1 MNTSLQLRLLYPL
14 LWLWVASATT
24 TALTG
29 YGLVEKETNQ
39 TFDRILADDAQA
51 LASQVHWVAH
61 QPEFTLD
68 AKMAASLI
76 YDSLAPSNYSV
87 RKQSGAVLVGD
98 ARLEPPAMPVGH
110 DPAQPVF
117 TNLDLGG
124 RHLRL
129 VSMRVSQPDSQDDVW
144 VLVAEDQSKREH
156 LRSELAKAIF
166 GPAFLIGFVVL
177 PLLVLGVRYGLR
189 LASRT
194 SADVEARSLNDL
206 SPLPMDD
213 VPQELRSLVQ
223 RINEL
228 LARLKATLALERQF
242 IAEAAHQLRTPVT
255 GIRLLTQ
262 DLIRSQLRHP
272 GTAPDAEVLRE
283 LDSSAHKATHLVQ
296 QMLSLARAEAGAGG
310 QRQTIALQPF
320 VQALLDKWQRAA
332 QQQGKE
338 LQTGSID
345 VDAKVWVDPQVLQD
359 ACNNLIENALLH
371 GGSQCRLSL
380 MADAEAVRFVLSDNG
395 PPLSDETLASIKK
408 PFWRAPD
415 GQSDGSGLG
424 LAIAEK
430 AALAFGGRLEL
441 SRASPAGGLCVS
453 LQLPLNPEV

>member
-1 MNTSLQLRLLYPL
+1 
-14 LWLWVASATT
+14 
-24 TALTG
+24 
-29 YGLVEKETNQ
+29 
-39 TFDRILADDAQA
+39 
-51 LASQVHWVAH
+51 
-61 QPEFTLD
+61 
-68 AKMAASLI
+68 
-76 YDSLAPSNYSV
+76 
-87 RKQSGAVLVGD
+87 
-98 ARLEPPAMPVGH
+98 
-110 DPAQPVF
+110 
-117 TNLDLGG
+117 
-124 RHLRL
+124 
-129 VSMRVSQPDSQDDVW
+129 
-144 VLVAEDQSKREH
+144 
-156 LRSELAKAIF
+156 
-166 GPAFLIGFVVL
+166 
-177 PLLVLGVRYGLR
+177 
-189 LASRT
+189 
-194 SADVEARSLNDL
+194 
-206 SPLPMDD
+206 MDD

-228 LARLKATLALERQF
+228 LARLKTTLALERQF

-262 DLIRSQLRHP
+262 DLIRSQMRHP

-338 LQTGSID
+338 LQTGPID

-380 MADAEAVRFVLSDNG
+380 MADAKSVSFVLSDNG
-395 PPLSDETLASIKK
+395 PSLSDETLASIKK

-415 GQSDGSGLG
+415 GQSGGSGLG